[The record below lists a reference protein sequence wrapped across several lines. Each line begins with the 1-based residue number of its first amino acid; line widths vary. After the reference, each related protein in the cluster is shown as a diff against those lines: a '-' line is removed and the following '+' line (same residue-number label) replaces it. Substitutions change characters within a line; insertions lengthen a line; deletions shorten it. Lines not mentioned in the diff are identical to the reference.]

1 MDLLTEPFL
10 FEFFRNGLYAA
21 VMVGIL
27 CGVIGVFIVLRGMSY
42 IGHGLA
48 HASFGGAVLGYVFNV
63 NFYVGAAVT
72 GFVAALLINW
82 ITRSGKIKADA
93 AIGIVTTAFFALG
106 VALLS
111 KYREFTQSFEAAL
124 FGNILGVSDSDLL
137 VVACVM
143 VVVCVAIGF
152 MYKSLLFSTFDPDA
166 AQVFGFKTDLI
177 QMAFAFLLA
186 LAIIASMNVVGVT
199 MLAAALVIPATIAR
213 MLTDHF
219 GKVLI
224 ISTGVG
230 ASMGL
235 VGMYASY
242 HFDAASGASIVLF
255 GSAIFVVVLMRNSI
269 RDRLEF
275 RRRHH
280 HHGELAHSHAQ
291 PHNHVHASEG
301 HEHDISHSSAHDHD
315 HDRPRD
321 HGHDHDHPHD
331 HSHDHDHEHPHA
343 HHADSDHSQP
353 SGVSTARPAAAK
365 EPHVTPKPS

>member
-1 MDLLTEPFL
+1 MELLTEPFL

-63 NFYVGAAVT
+63 NFYVGAAIT
-72 GFVAALLINW
+72 GFVAALMINW

-93 AIGIVTTAFFALG
+93 AIGIVTTAFFAMG

-111 KYREFTQSFEAAL
+111 KFRQFTQSFEAAL
-124 FGNILGVSDSDLL
+124 FGNILGVNDSDLM
-137 VVACVM
+137 VVAGVM
-143 VVVCVAIGF
+143 LVTCVAVVLL
-152 MYKSLLFSTFDPDA
+152 YKSLLFTTFDPDA
-166 AQVFGFKTDLI
+166 AQVFGFKTEMI

-219 GKVLI
+219 GKMLI
-224 ISTGVG
+224 ISTVVG
-230 ASMGL
+230 ASMGMA
-235 VGMYASY
+235 GMYTSY
-242 HFDAASGASIVLF
+242 HLDAASGASIVLF
-255 GSAIFVVVLMRNSI
+255 GALIFVVVLMRNGI

-280 HHGELAHSHAQ
+280 HHGEIAHSHAHG
-291 PHNHVHASEG
+291 HNQDHA
-301 HEHDISHSSAHDHD
+301 HEHHE
-315 HDRPRD
+315 
-321 HGHDHDHPHD
+321 
-331 HSHDHDHEHPHA
+331 HDHEHPHPHAGEEAA
-343 HHADSDHSQP
+343 H
-353 SGVSTARPAAAK
+353 AAGA
-365 EPHVTPKPS
+365 PGPRVLPKDA